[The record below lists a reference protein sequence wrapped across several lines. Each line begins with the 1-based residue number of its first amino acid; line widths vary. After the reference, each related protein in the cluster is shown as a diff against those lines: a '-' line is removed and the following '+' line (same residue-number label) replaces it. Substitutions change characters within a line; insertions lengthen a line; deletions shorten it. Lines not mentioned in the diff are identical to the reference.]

1 MSTPE
6 NLLDLA
12 KQQIALNHETAY
24 RSACHL
30 AYYALFHA
38 AYEFVNHDT
47 NAQISDTHALHSAIR
62 RYLKDRKSD
71 KLLVNLGRALAN
83 AFDIR
88 VQADYFLQE
97 PINHDTA
104 ELQYE
109 NCHNYLTQL
118 RQRQA
123 KNQA

>member
-6 NLLDLA
+6 DFLDLA

-38 AYEFVNHDT
+38 AYEFVNNDT
-47 NAQISDTHALHSAIR
+47 NAQIGDTHALHSAVR
-62 RYLKDRKSD
+62 RYLKERKSD
-71 KLLVNLGRALAN
+71 RLLVNLGRALEN

-104 ELQYE
+104 ALQYK
-109 NCHNYLTQL
+109 NCHSYLTQL